1 MNLKAYAGHKRVC
14 IIGHKGYIGSTLY
27 NVLKSSDV
35 HVTIFNDLNINSC
48 RDVEEVFLPSTRRG
62 AQKFDVIFW
71 LASADLS
78 SIPSNMKEKDIDS
91 LIRERGVNCD
101 SLLYLY
107 KALKGQTPTIVFTS
121 STNVYGDIPHQIV
134 SEDTIE
140 NPQTLWQAHK
150 ILSENYINTLFPNS
164 ICLRIPNIYGIIPY
178 RSKQLYNKSNPYPFG
193 KLPGKWEDEG
203 ISVDEQLLNTNTY
216 FRPVVNKI
224 IRLGIEDEKL
234 TLYKNKL
241 CFRDYLHIYDLINA
255 LVFAGLQKSTEKR
268 YYTLGCGSRSTIED
282 VWKIISEYLGGIPIE
297 YNDKALS
304 DMETRSF
311 TSDYTKFK
319 DLTGW
324 NPKYTLRFG
333 IKESIEQIKKVLND
347 STF

>member
-1 MNLKAYAGHKRVC
+1 MPYRNKEVYGA
-14 IIGHKGYIGSTLY
+14 
-27 NVLKSSDV
+27 
-35 HVTIFNDLNINSC
+35 NSY
-48 RDVEEVFLPSTRRG
+48 DT
-62 AQKFDVIFW
+62 
-71 LASADLS
+71 
-78 SIPSNMKEKDIDS
+78 SIPK
-91 LIRERGVNCD
+91 
-101 SLLYLY
+101 
-107 KALKGQTPTIVFTS
+107 
-121 STNVYGDIPHQIV
+121 
-134 SEDTIE
+134 
-140 NPQTLWQAHK
+140 
-150 ILSENYINTLFPNS
+150 
-164 ICLRIPNIYGIIPY
+164 
-178 RSKQLYNKSNPYPFG
+178 
-193 KLPGKWEDEG
+193 
-203 ISVDEQLLNTNTY
+203 EQLLNTNTY

-255 LVFAGLQKSTEKR
+255 LVLAGLQKSTEKR

-282 VWKIISEYLGGIPIE
+282 VWNIIAEYLGSIPIE

-311 TSDYTKFK
+311 TSDYTRFK

>member
-1 MNLKAYAGHKRVC
+1 MNLKAYGGHKRVC

-35 HVTIFNDLNINSC
+35 HTTIFDDLNINSC
-48 RDVEEVFLPSTRRG
+48 RDVEEAFLPSFAG
-62 AQKFDVIFW
+62 GHHKKFDVIFW

-78 SIPSNMKEKDIDS
+78 SIPSNMKEKDIDA

-107 KALKGQTPTIVFTS
+107 KALEGQTPTIVFTS

-164 ICLRIPNIYGIIPY
+164 ICLRIPNIYGIMPY
-178 RSKQLYNKSNPYPFG
+178 RNKEVYGANSHDTSMP
-193 KLPGKWEDEG
+193 K
-203 ISVDEQLLNTNTY
+203 EQLLNTNTY

-255 LVFAGLQKSTEKR
+255 LVLAGLQKSTEKR

-282 VWKIISEYLGGIPIE
+282 VWNIIAEYLGSIPIE

-311 TSDYTKFK
+311 TSDYTRFK